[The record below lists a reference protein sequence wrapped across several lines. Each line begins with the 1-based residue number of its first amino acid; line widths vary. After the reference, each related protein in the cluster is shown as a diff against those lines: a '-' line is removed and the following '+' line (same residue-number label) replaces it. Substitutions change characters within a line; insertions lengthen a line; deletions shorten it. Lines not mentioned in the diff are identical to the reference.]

1 MHQTIGGHSDGSM
14 EAPALQLV
22 KYICKE
28 NMKTVVVL
36 NLCFGFVDIV
46 ALSGYLI
53 LFQVL
58 S

>member
-1 MHQTIGGHSDGSM
+1 MHQTIG
-14 EAPALQLV
+14 APALQLV
-22 KYICKE
+22 KYVCKE

-36 NLCFGFVDIV
+36 NLCFDFVDIV

-58 S
+58 SLDPGTQH